1 MYRWLLCWRYLRT
14 RYIALASVVSV
25 TLGVATLIIVNSVMD
40 GFTSEMQNRMHGILS
55 DVIIKSQIRGGLSN
69 PEEKRQEIR
78 ALLGDQLEGMTSVV
92 HVPAMVM
99 IEHQGQTL
107 TRQINLIGI
116 DTDTYADVSDFSKY
130 LLHPDN
136 KDQLSFLLRESG
148 YAETGDLQDA
158 GWEYRRLKSRRMKE
172 LQELRRRN
180 EMLIQSM
187 ESAAKTKQSLASAAE
202 GGPATGLGEAAPA
215 IGPPAIGPMEAGV
228 AASETPAS
236 GSAGTTSLPTEQTIA
251 QATDAETQQ
260 KLAFPASPFGD
271 PAEVA
276 TVATSSGSTDQTA
289 SGSLMPDFD
298 QGLTAEEEQAAKFD
312 AETQQWAGIV
322 MGISIASIPYR
333 KDGEVLQYYY
343 ARPGDDVRVTFP
355 SAGAMTTAV
364 HEKFTVVDFY
374 ESKMSEY
381 DSTFA
386 FVPIDR
392 LQSALGMVDEEVS
405 SIQLKLKEGADLA
418 LVRDLLQSKYPP
430 AMTGLE
436 ISTWRDLQGPLLAA
450 VQMETTILN
459 ILLFLII
466 AVAGFGI
473 LATFFMIVVEKT
485 KDIGILK
492 SLGAGGYGV
501 ASIFLG
507 YGVLLG
513 AFGAGVGAIAG
524 LVFVANI
531 NTVAD
536 ILETVTGREV
546 FDPTIYYFET
556 IPTIVHPSMVVSVII
571 GAIVIAVLASVLP
584 SIRAARMHPVRALR
598 YE

>member
-1 MYRWLLCWRYLRT
+1 
-14 RYIALASVVSV
+14 
-25 TLGVATLIIVNSVMD
+25 
-40 GFTSEMQNRMHGILS
+40 
-55 DVIIKSQIRGGLSN
+55 
-69 PEEKRQEIR
+69 
-78 ALLGDQLEGMTSVV
+78 MTSVV

-130 LLHPDN
+130 LLHPEN
-136 KDQLSFLLRESG
+136 KQQLSFLLRETG
-148 YAETGDLQDA
+148 YAEDGDLHDA
-158 GWEYRRLKSRRMKE
+158 GWEYRRLKARRMKE

-180 EMLIQSM
+180 EMLIKSM
-187 ESAAKTKQSLASAAE
+187 ESAANEKHS
-202 GGPATGLGEAAPA
+202 GATGQSGESTSLGEPSPV
-215 IGPPAIGPMEAGV
+215 IGPPAVGAV
-228 AASETPAS
+228 ALGAPAIS
-236 GSAGTTSLPTEQTIA
+236 DEGAAAQSTERSAEPEQ
-251 QATDAETQQ
+251 DDGTQQ
-260 KLAFPASPFGD
+260 RLAFPASPFG
-271 PAEVA
+271 ENSEIA
-276 TVATSSGSTDQTA
+276 TVTAPSNAVGGSP
-289 SGSLMPDFD
+289 LPEFD
-298 QGLTAEEEQAAKFD
+298 QGLTTEEEQAAKFD

-333 KDGEVLQYYY
+333 QDGEVLDYYY

-364 HEKFTVVDFY
+364 HEKFTIVDFY

-418 LVRDLLQSKYPP
+418 QVRDLLQATYPP
-430 AMTGLE
+430 GVTGLE

-536 ILETVTGREV
+536 VLEGVTGREV

-571 GAIVIAVLASVLP
+571 GAIIIAVLASVLP